1 MDILNKNYQDKNMKE
16 YEGLHTHLIILG
28 EKLNGFK
35 PARSQDELDKYISMA
50 KKWIEAHPD
59 EPYNFYKA

>member
-1 MDILNKNYQDKNMKE
+1 MKE
-16 YEGLHTHLIILG
+16 YLGYEWHLLMIG

-35 PARSQDELDKYISMA
+35 PARSQYEYDKYITMA
-50 KKWIEAHPD
+50 KKWIEEHPN